1 MGQLQR
7 PLFAGGDLALIPALF
22 QRHGHDLGLFRK
34 IEIDCALV
42 IGDHTLQA
50 IAHRRVHGELLH
62 LLPGDSLAL
71 VIHQCDL
78 GGLELCFSVADVA
91 GAGLSLVA
99 ANQIDR
105 AAQHVGLLGLQTVI
119 AFRSRGTEAA
129 GIHRQQPAV
138 NGRAALDIQGAGAGK
153 GDALAHQARP
163 VLRHQPVLPPQEE
176 LAVLLHSQG
185 RLALGSLYGQAREH
199 QGPIAHGP
207 DGLFRSLH
215 PVHGQGDGLFPR
227 EHQLLLFQEIVR
239 SILQGF
245 QAAQGEI
252 PAFHP
257 LEPVRL
263 VFPEVARQC
272 FQILKALG
280 FLRLGPLLTGQG
292 IVTRLP
298 KLLHMELQRVPLSAF
313 QLLGRGQLR
322 QLGYFFRKISR
333 FLRRYAQ
340 GQHHAKGQSQRDD
353 LFTVH
358 SFSSFLCRI
367 SIPYSGEWDNRQSVN
382 GRGWN
387 LRVFLRS
394 GYAAVQSQPQ
404 RKHPVLLLRGHMPL
418 VFIDT
423 SLHILEP
430 IAMIFALAALGI
442 VLRIG
447 VFLLEQFLIP
457 LPEVAFPGEEVAL

>member
-71 VIHQCDL
+71 VIHQRDL
-78 GGLELCFSVADVA
+78 GGLELRFSITDVT

-105 AAQHVGLLGLQTVI
+105 APQHVGLIGLQAVL
-119 AFRSRGTEAA
+119 AFRSRGAEAP
-129 GIHRQQPAV
+129 GIYRHQLTV

-153 GDALAHQARP
+153 GDALARKARP

-176 LAVLLHSQG
+176 LAVLLHGQG

-207 DGLFRSLH
+207 DGLLGGLH

-239 SILQGF
+239 SFFQGF
-245 QAAQGEI
+245 QTAQGEI

-272 FQILKALG
+272 F
-280 FLRLGPLLTGQG
+280 
-292 IVTRLP
+292 
-298 KLLHMELQRVPLSAF
+298 
-313 QLLGRGQLR
+313 
-322 QLGYFFRKISR
+322 
-333 FLRRYAQ
+333 
-340 GQHHAKGQSQRDD
+340 
-353 LFTVH
+353 
-358 SFSSFLCRI
+358 
-367 SIPYSGEWDNRQSVN
+367 
-382 GRGWN
+382 
-387 LRVFLRS
+387 
-394 GYAAVQSQPQ
+394 
-404 RKHPVLLLRGHMPL
+404 
-418 VFIDT
+418 
-423 SLHILEP
+423 
-430 IAMIFALAALGI
+430 
-442 VLRIG
+442 
-447 VFLLEQFLIP
+447 
-457 LPEVAFPGEEVAL
+457 